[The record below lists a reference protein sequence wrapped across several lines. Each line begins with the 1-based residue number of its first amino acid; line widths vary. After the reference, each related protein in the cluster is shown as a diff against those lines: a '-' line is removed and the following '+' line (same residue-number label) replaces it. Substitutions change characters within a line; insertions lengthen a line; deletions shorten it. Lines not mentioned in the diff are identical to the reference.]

1 MNQTAKPYNTRGMV
15 EVMRTRANFG
25 DIFLGRYI
33 AGNMT
38 GWLGSRRAVL
48 LMRVLALRF
57 SSGCTLPMSSNLRE
71 VARTLV
77 NSRELF
83 KDKNQWKQRPS
94 PTKHEEWSKSR
105 ELARTLTPFFIGNL
119 SSNTTGR
126 RGSLRDAWS
135 MRVHAS
141 GFSRSLTLPV
151 PLNSGEVARTLL
163 NSREL
168 FEGENQWTQRQSPTK
183 HEEWSKSHEL
193 ARTITP
199 FFVAGVSPT
208 QRSQLILSG
217 ICPKRDAAMF
227 WCRVLKFQNWPIRQ
241 LYNGQGTQWPFLKFE
256 RPTPA

>member
-105 ELARTLTPFFIGNL
+105 ELART
-119 SSNTTGR
+119 
-126 RGSLRDAWS
+126 
-135 MRVHAS
+135 
-141 GFSRSLTLPV
+141 
-151 PLNSGEVARTLL
+151 
-163 NSREL
+163 
-168 FEGENQWTQRQSPTK
+168 
-183 HEEWSKSHEL
+183 
-193 ARTITP
+193 ITP